1 MDKTEI
7 HRSLFEHINRYL
19 ILNEDDKK
27 IIREYTLFQSLKN
40 KENIQEEGQI
50 CRNYYFVEQGC
61 LRMFFINDKGNE
73 QTTHFAL
80 DNWWL
85 TDYFSFMNHIPSQYY
100 IQAVGK
106 TNVLKINF
114 DDFNCLLEK
123 VPHLERYF
131 RIIMQRANAASQER
145 IRLLYSL
152 SKEELYLH
160 FSSYFPEFV
169 QKVPQYMIAS
179 FLGLTPEYVSEI
191 RKKKG

>member
-1 MDKTEI
+1 MNKAET
-7 HRSLFEHINRYL
+7 HLRLFEHINQYL
-19 ILNEDDKK
+19 TLNEGDKK
-27 IIREYTLFQSLKN
+27 IIEEYTLFQSFKN
-40 KENIQEEGQI
+40 KENILEEGQI
-50 CRNYYFVEQGC
+50 CRNYYFVVQGC

-73 QTTHFAL
+73 QTTYFAL

-85 TDYFSFMNHIPSQYY
+85 TDYFSFMNSMPSLYY

-106 TNVLKINF
+106 TSVLKVSSEE
-114 DDFNCLLEK
+114 FNCLLEK
-123 VPHLERYF
+123 VPSLERYF

-160 FSSYFPEFV
+160 FSSYFPQFV